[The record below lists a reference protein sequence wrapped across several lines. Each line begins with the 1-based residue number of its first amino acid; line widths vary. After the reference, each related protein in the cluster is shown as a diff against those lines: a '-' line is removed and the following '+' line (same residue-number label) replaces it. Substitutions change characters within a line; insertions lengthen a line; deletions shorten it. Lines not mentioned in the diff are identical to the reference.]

1 MVLLLVLA
9 IGGVI
14 GWLAAAVAGEGRL
27 GIGADVAVGVL
38 GSLLGFAIAEPLHLV
53 PHRAAGVYLVCLA
66 GAVVLVL
73 VLRAVGVFGAKT
85 HER

>member
-14 GWLAAAVAGEGRL
+14 GWLAASVAGEGHL

-38 GSLLGFAIAEPLHLV
+38 GSLLGFAVAGPLGLEPRGVLGAGLV
-53 PHRAAGVYLVCLA
+53 STA

-73 VLRAVGVFGAKT
+73 VLRAVGAFRASA
-85 HER
+85 RSR